1 MPEPCIQ
8 IEKITRH
15 EILIKKIDDL
25 MTDNGH
31 DGLPTIVTRLDQK
44 VDTFNNNIETIFG
57 ILKDLSAFMEGEK
70 AVKARNHVIMT
81 WGLGLLGITVT
92 GLGLWLSNTKTSIP
106 QVKAAILEQKI
117 EDSKKKIKDTEH
129 AFFQNEVKSQLKK
142 DTLK

>member
-1 MPEPCIQ
+1 MSEPCIQ

-70 AVKARNHVIMT
+70 AVKARNHTIIT
-81 WGLGLLGITVT
+81 WGLGILAIAVT
-92 GLGLWLSNTKTSIP
+92 AIGLYLNTIKTSIP
-106 QVKAAILEQKI
+106 QVKEAILEQKTADNNKKI
-117 EDSKKKIKDTEH
+117 EDAKNASYQKEIKSIT
-129 AFFQNEVKSQLKK
+129 K
-142 DTLK
+142 

>member
-1 MPEPCIQ
+1 MPEPCSQ

-70 AVKARNHVIMT
+70 AVKV
-81 WGLGLLGITVT
+81 
-92 GLGLWLSNTKTSIP
+92 
-106 QVKAAILEQKI
+106 
-117 EDSKKKIKDTEH
+117 
-129 AFFQNEVKSQLKK
+129 
-142 DTLK
+142 